1 MGPIGV
7 RLFSSVFI
15 LLGAAVLNSGVKTLL
30 TANASKNWQTVE
42 GKVIS
47 STVDSKRGTKGG
59 TTYHAEVLYEFT
71 VNGQKQSSN
80 DIAFGSFSSSDPS
93 HARSIVNRY
102 PAGSQVT
109 VHHSPS
115 DPAKAVLEV
124 GISGQTYFV
133 PAFGAFFFCAG
144 LAFFL
149 FAPAALQRQR
159 AARALSSEMIS
170 SEHPRA

>member
-15 LLGAAVLNSGVKTLL
+15 LVGAAVLSVGVKTLL
-30 TANASKNWQTVE
+30 TANESKNWPTVD

-47 STVDSKRGTKGG
+47 STVDSKRGTKGA

-71 VNGQKQSSN
+71 VNGRKQSSN
-80 DIAFGSFSSSDPS
+80 DIAFGSYSSSDPS

-102 PAGSQVT
+102 PAG
-109 VHHSPS
+109 SPS

-144 LAFFL
+144 LAFFV

-159 AARALSSEMIS
+159 AARALSREMIS